1 MNIQKMMQQ
10 AQEVQFKL
18 QEMQEKMKDV
28 NVEGEA
34 GGGLV
39 KVTMSCA
46 GIVKGLSV
54 DPSLVDP
61 SDKETME
68 DLIIAALNNA
78 ADARDNK
85 VQSETKAMM
94 SQLGLPEDMAGG
106 GMGGLM

>member
-28 NVEGEA
+28 TVDAEA

-46 GIVKGLSV
+46 GIVKALKV
-54 DPSLVDP
+54 DPSLIDT
-61 SDKETME
+61 SDAETME
-68 DLIIAALNNA
+68 DLIIAAMNNA
-78 ADARDNK
+78 GEARDAK
-85 VQSETKAMM
+85 VQQETKEMM
-94 SQLGLPEDMAGG
+94 SGMGLPEDMAGG
-106 GMGGLM
+106 GLM